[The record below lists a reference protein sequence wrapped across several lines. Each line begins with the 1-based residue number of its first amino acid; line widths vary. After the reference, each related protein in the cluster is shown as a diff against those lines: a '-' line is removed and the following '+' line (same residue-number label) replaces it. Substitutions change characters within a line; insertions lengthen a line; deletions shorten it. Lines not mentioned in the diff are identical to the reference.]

1 MKLTAEQS
9 EECRR
14 LFAEGWTIE
23 GLASHF
29 MCSTQSIRRRVDA
42 RYAEARRRYENAQR
56 KREAGPAAEE
66 RRIAE
71 KHATKSDRLARL
83 AEIPPDTRSL
93 TARICGDPIPGRSAL
108 DRRARA

>member
-14 LFAEGWTIE
+14 LFRDEGWSLE
-23 GLASHF
+23 QLASHF
-29 MCSTQSIRRRVDA
+29 MCSEQTVRRRVDLRLDTYLRGYEKA
-42 RYAEARRRYENAQR
+42 RARESTASALRAEARAS
-56 KREAGPAAEE
+56 KA
-66 RRIAE
+66 
-71 KHATKSDRLARL
+71 DRLARL

-93 TARICGDPIPGRSAL
+93 TGRICGDPIPGRSAL